1 MAESITDPNPKSKAK
16 AKDTK
21 GASEHVHSCLLFK
34 ANGFPYKS
42 VFYEKLQLELAGRI
56 ESINR
61 VVIENRKRH
70 TNSDAAFQ
78 NICTFMDLIYGQQ
91 DKQFSCCYVLHKDD
105 QYGHFLTCLSNTDL
119 DHEQVFNKNEV
130 GKCDTSTPS
139 CGGSAKEF

>member
-56 ESINR
+56 ESLQFWFPGCDWR
-61 VVIENRKRH
+61 QVTRLVYCP
-70 TNSDAAFQ
+70 AQ
-78 NICTFMDLIYGQQ
+78 DLP
-91 DKQFSCCYVLHKDD
+91 
-105 QYGHFLTCLSNTDL
+105 TCWQTSP
-119 DHEQVFNKNEV
+119 V
-130 GKCDTSTPS
+130 GI
-139 CGGSAKEF
+139 